1 MNLSNKKIVVS
12 DLVMFEGQHCKVKE
26 IIDSHYFVEN
36 LDTGEVQ
43 MADASNL
50 SLTEVISLEEEI
62 RKSSLYYDNLSAEEK
77 VNLELLK
84 ALNKLSKLPDI
95 VDLEFGEDEAMNVN
109 LHFDDFELGI
119 SFWTKDIDNGV

>member
-1 MNLSNKKIVVS
+1 MNLSNKRIIVS

-26 IIDSHYFVEN
+26 IVKNHYFVEN

-43 MADASNL
+43 MADATSL
-50 SLTEVISLEEEI
+50 SLMEHVSIEDEI
-62 RKSSLYYDNLSAEEK
+62 RRASMHYDNLSAEEK
-77 VNLELLK
+77 VNFELIK
-84 ALNKLSKLPDI
+84 TLNKLSKLPEI

-119 SFWTKDIDNGV
+119 SFWTKDTEDGI